1 MEAVEHA
8 RKAAEAQLE
17 TINALPFRRIAA
29 AGVPRGTVKHGK
41 NETTEQVRQKIRFKP
56 TGKSGLLLEC
66 QGYTGTGVAVRL
78 TRG

>member
-1 MEAVEHA
+1 MPAKLL
-8 RKAAEAQLE
+8 RLNLKP
-17 TINALPFRRIAA
+17 INALPFRRIAA
-29 AGVPRGTVKHGK
+29 ADVPRGTVKHGK